1 MATTAIFLPQGC
13 RESDTTE
20 RLSTA
25 QHSTIVY
32 KVRFLNLVCEAPHGP
47 TLLPRMYF
55 GVHLSVHAGPL
66 STLLDSDPLCIFSLL
81 FLFSYAHRCHVCGVR
96 GAGSGSSGQGESL
109 KVL

>member
-32 KVRFLNLVCEAPHGP
+32 KVRFLNLVCEAPMAPPCSPGCISGCISVFMLDHYP
-47 TLLPRMYF
+47 HCLTLT
-55 GVHLSVHAGPL
+55 HSA
-66 STLLDSDPLCIFSLL
+66 FSLSSSS
-81 FLFSYAHRCHVCGVR
+81 FLTPIGAMS
-96 GAGSGSSGQGESL
+96 AGSGVQAVGVAGRER
-109 KVL
+109 V